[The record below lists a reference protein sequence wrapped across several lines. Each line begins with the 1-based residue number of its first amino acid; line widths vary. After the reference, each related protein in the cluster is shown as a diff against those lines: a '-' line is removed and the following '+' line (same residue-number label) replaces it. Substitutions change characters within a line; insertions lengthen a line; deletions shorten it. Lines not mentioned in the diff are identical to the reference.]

1 MSASMIVL
9 VVVFVGLTLVRIP
22 IGLSMLAGGVAYLLH
37 KGVDPGLAA
46 EQVMGA
52 MLQADVLLAIPMF
65 ILCGNFIS
73 GGSIAPRL
81 MDLARVLVGGIRG
94 GLGHINVLVNVVFA
108 AMSGS
113 AVADAAGPGAVLIR
127 MMRQAGYPAGFSAA
141 LTAAAGTL
149 APIIPPS
156 IPMILYAVIANVS
169 VGALFAAGILP
180 GLLVAVALMAGV
192 AYQARR
198 RGLPKSERVTLAEI
212 PRLVLR
218 GLLPLGLPVVILG
231 GIRIGAFTPTEG
243 AAVAAL
249 YALLLVFVVYREMP
263 LAEVYQVFRVSL
275 VQSASVMTIIM
286 GAFLVNYAV
295 AAEQLGQHIALW
307 LTSMNFSAAGFLA
320 AVMVLFLVLGCF
332 IDTAIMLLVLVPMLL
347 PTARI
352 LGVDLVHFGL
362 VVTVNMMIG
371 MMTPPYGVLLFVVSG
386 VTGIPV
392 REVIR
397 EAWYFCAILIV
408 CLVLLVAFPEISL
421 YLPREMGLIK

>member
-1 MSASMIVL
+1 M
-9 VVVFVGLTLVRIP
+9 FV
-22 IGLSMLAGGVAYLLH
+22 
-37 KGVDPGLAA
+37 
-46 EQVMGA
+46 
-52 MLQADVLLAIPMF
+52 
-65 ILCGNFIS
+65 LCGNFIS

-81 MDLARVLVGGIRG
+81 MDLARILTGGIRG
-94 GLGHINVLVNVVFA
+94 GLGQVNVLVNVVFA

-127 MMRQAGYPAGFSAA
+127 MMRKAGYPAGFSAA

-180 GLLVAVALMAGV
+180 GLLVAAALMLGV
-192 AYQARR
+192 AHQARR
-198 RGLPKSERVTLAEI
+198 RDLPRGERVVLGAI
-212 PRLVLR
+212 PRLVWR

-231 GIRIGAFTPTEG
+231 GIRVGAFTPTEG

-249 YALLLVFVVYREMP
+249 YALFLVFVVYREMP
-263 LAEVYQVFRVSL
+263 MREVYAVFRVSL

-295 AAEQLGQHIALW
+295 AADQLGQSIALW
-307 LTSMNFSAAGFLA
+307 LTGMELGRTGFLV

-347 PTARI
+347 PTARL

-392 REVIR
+392 REIIR
-397 EAWYFCAILIV
+397 EAWYFCAILIA
-408 CLVLLVAFPEISL
+408 CLVVLVAFPEISL
-421 YLPREMGLIK
+421 YLPRSMGLVK

>member
-1 MSASMIVL
+1 MSSSMIVL
-9 VVVFVGLTLVRIP
+9 IAVFVGLTLVRIP

-81 MDLARVLVGGIRG
+81 LDLARVLVGGIRG

-169 VGALFAAGILP
+169 VGALFASGILP
-180 GLLVAVALMAGV
+180 GLMVAAALMAGV

-198 RGLPKSERVTLAEI
+198 RGLPKSERVTLAEV
-212 PRLVLR
+212 PRLAWR

-249 YALLLVFVVYREMP
+249 YALFLVFVVYREMP
-263 LAEVYQVFRVSL
+263 LSEVYQVFRVSL

-320 AVMVLFLVLGCF
+320 ALMVLFLILGCF

-397 EAWYFCAILIV
+397 EAWYFCAILIA
-408 CLVLLVAFPEISL
+408 CLVLLVIFPEISL
-421 YLPREMGLIK
+421 YLPREMGLIR

>member
-1 MSASMIVL
+1 MSSSMIFL
-9 VVVFVGLTLVRIP
+9 VVVFVGLTMARIP
-22 IGLSMLAGGVAYLLH
+22 IGLSMLAGGVGYLLH

-46 EQVMGA
+46 EQVMSA

-81 MDLARVLVGGIRG
+81 MDLAQVFVGGIRG

-192 AYQARR
+192 AFQARK
-198 RGLPKSERVTLAEI
+198 RGLPASERVALAAV
-212 PRLVLR
+212 PRFILR
-218 GLLPLGLPVVILG
+218 ALLPLGLPVVILG

-249 YALLLVFVVYREMP
+249 YALFLVFVVYREMT
-263 LAEVYQVFRVSL
+263 AAQVYHVFRESL

-295 AAEQLGQHIALW
+295 AAEQLGQTIALW
-307 LTSMNFSAAGFLA
+307 LTAMNFGAGGFLI
-320 AVMVLFLVLGCF
+320 AVMGLFLVLGCF

-347 PTARI
+347 PTARL

-397 EAWYFCAILIV
+397 EAWFFCGILIA
-408 CLVLLVAFPEISL
+408 CLLLLVTFPEISL
-421 YLPREMGLIK
+421 YLPRQMGLIR

>member
-1 MSASMIVL
+1 MSSSMIVL
-9 VVVFVGLTLVRIP
+9 VAVFVGLTLARVP
-22 IGLSMLAGGVAYLLH
+22 IGISMLAGGVAYLLH

-52 MLQADVLLAIPMF
+52 MLQADILLAIPMF
-65 ILCGNFIS
+65 VLCGNFIS

-81 MDLARVLVGGIRG
+81 MDLARILTGGIRG
-94 GLGHINVLVNVVFA
+94 GLGHVNVLVNVVFA

-127 MMRQAGYPAGFSAA
+127 MMRKAGYPAGFSAA

-180 GLLVAVALMAGV
+180 GLLVAAALMLGV
-192 AYQARR
+192 AHQARR
-198 RGLPKSERVTLAEI
+198 RDLPRGERVVLGAI
-212 PRLVLR
+212 PRLVWR

-231 GIRIGAFTPTEG
+231 GIRVGAFTPTEG

-249 YALLLVFVVYREMP
+249 YALFLVFVVYREMP
-263 LAEVYQVFRVSL
+263 MREVYAVFRVSL

-295 AAEQLGQHIALW
+295 AADQLGQSIALW
-307 LTSMNFSAAGFLA
+307 LTGMELGRTGFLV

-347 PTARI
+347 PTARL
-352 LGVDLVHFGL
+352 LGIDLVHFGL

-392 REVIR
+392 REIIR
-397 EAWYFCAILIV
+397 EAWYFCAILIA
-408 CLVLLVAFPEISL
+408 CLVVLVAFPEISL
-421 YLPREMGLIK
+421 YLPRSMGLVK

>member
-1 MSASMIVL
+1 MSSSMIVL
-9 VVVFVGLTLVRIP
+9 IAVFVGLTLVRIP

-81 MDLARVLVGGIRG
+81 LDLARVLVGGIRG

-169 VGALFAAGILP
+169 VGALFASGILP
-180 GLLVAVALMAGV
+180 GLMVAAALMAGV

-198 RGLPKSERVTLAEI
+198 RGLPKSERVTLAEV
-212 PRLVLR
+212 PRLAWR

-249 YALLLVFVVYREMP
+249 YALFLVFVVYREMP
-263 LAEVYQVFRVSL
+263 LSEIYQVFRVSL

-320 AVMVLFLVLGCF
+320 ALMVLFLILGCF

-397 EAWYFCAILIV
+397 EAWYFCAILIA
-408 CLVLLVAFPEISL
+408 CLVLLVIFPEISL
-421 YLPREMGLIK
+421 YLPREMGLIR